1 MKKLLAILT
10 SFAMLYTITIHLPV
24 LRGHADDSK
33 LIVYPQYDERIPRCY
48 DYGVTVHQGNHS
60 ERLTVYNRNTS
71 GEQMTL
77 RCFKPDFNR
86 RFCEFAFTGE
96 VRVDIEVY
104 QDFSSYSILPSAK
117 EYRNEY
123 HDGIISVWLNEN
135 DTHFILRLDDDD
147 DSILSIFA
155 DAPEDYEINKNDDS
169 VLYVDEKWY
178 DPDDSSAVY
187 IVPENIKTVYIAP
200 GSVLYSRLFVKT
212 KDVTVCGHGVL
223 IDPYSNVYDTTIT
236 SEENSKMV
244 LRVQANHT
252 IIKDIKVIDS
262 QNFNIF
268 LEGGSGH
275 TVENVKCLSSRITT
289 DGIAVGAGNVEIH
302 NCFFYVGDNAIVY
315 SGGAGYHHISDCII
329 GTTCA
334 AIFPQHRS
342 PYEIEFKDNYVF
354 RANEG
359 IVNNWFNGAQIQSE
373 MKHMTFEN
381 LDCSDVIDTP
391 WIFSGKNMGDAEKY
405 YTFRNCRFANI
416 RGDSVIKSWESTAGQ
431 AVFVINKKD
440 NLHCSNYKM
449 EFQNCTIDGKMITSP
464 SDLNPQ
470 LTEGNEISFLIENDS
485 TPETQTVGKHT
496 VNHVYNKKVY
506 IGDCLVP
513 LENQPL
519 QKGSEF
525 YLPEQEICDAWG
537 FPVNSDTKGEII
549 SGIKYISLSQASIHY
564 ANAQYDSNRSAILL
578 APVYQSG
585 RNLLTE
591 KEAVS
596 IWNPYS
602 YPNVILSPHTD
613 QGEVVLRCDVNQ
625 DSNNPGM
632 FTGITNVLKQ
642 NGAGK
647 YTIRFEAKSYDGN
660 QYPVQIRIHNTRY
673 EGNKL
678 IQKTPIEAVTVNGEW
693 SVYEAEFDLSDWDM
707 SNNSVT
713 HIRIGSDNTHGYDVL
728 FRNIEM
734 RKVVPDIIGDVNA
747 DGAFNVA
754 DVVALQKWLLAVP
767 DVKLADWKSADL
779 CSNNRL
785 DVVDLC
791 LMKRELLKN
800 N

>member
-1 MKKLLAILT
+1 MKKILSILVT
-10 SFAMLYTITIHLPV
+10 CVLMFTLIPHQAMMVSRAL
-24 LRGHADDSK
+24 DSE
-33 LIVYPQYDERIPRCY
+33 LIAYPQYDERIPRCY
-48 DYGVTVHQGNHS
+48 EYGVTVHQGDQS
-60 ERLTVYNRNTS
+60 EKLTVYNRNTS

-77 RCFKPDFNR
+77 RCWKPDFNR

-96 VRVDIEVY
+96 VRVDIEVCH
-104 QDFSSYSILPSAK
+104 DFSSYSILPSAK

-135 DTHFILRLDDDD
+135 DTHFMLRLDDDD
-147 DSILSIFA
+147 DSILSVFA
-155 DAPEDYEINKNDDS
+155 DAPENYEINKNDDS

-200 GSVLYSRLFVKT
+200 GAVLYSRLFVKT
-212 KDVTVCGHGVL
+212 KDVTVCGHGIL
-223 IDPYSNVYDTTIT
+223 LDPYSNVYDTTIT

-252 IIKDIKVIDS
+252 TIKDIKVIDA
-262 QNFNIF
+262 QNFNVF
-268 LEGGSGH
+268 LEGGSDH

-416 RGDSVIKSWESTAGQ
+416 RGDSVIKSWETTAGQ
-431 AVFVINKKD
+431 AVFVINNKD

-449 EFQNCTIDGKMITSP
+449 EFQNCTIDGKLITSP

-470 LTEGNEISFLIENDS
+470 LTEGNEITFLIENDS
-485 TPETQTVGKHT
+485 SPETQSVGKHT
-496 VNHVYNKKVY
+496 ANHVYDKKLY
-506 IGDCLVP
+506 IGDHLVP
-513 LENQPL
+513 LDNQPVR
-519 QKGSEF
+519 KGGEY

-537 FPVNSDTKGEII
+537 IQINSDTKGEII
-549 SGIKYISLSQASIHY
+549 SGIKYISLSQASIYY
-564 ANAQYDSNRSAILL
+564 ANVQYDSNRSAILL
-578 APVYQSG
+578 APVCQSG

-591 KEAVS
+591 KAS
-596 IWNPYS
+596 ATIWNPYS
-602 YPNVILSPHTD
+602 YPNVILSPYND
-613 QGEVVLRCDVNQ
+613 QGGVVLRCDVNQ
-625 DSNNPGM
+625 DLYNPGM
-632 FTGITNVLKQ
+632 FTGITDVLKQ

-647 YTIRFEAKSYDGN
+647 YTVRFEAKSYDGK

-673 EGNKL
+673 EGYKL
-678 IQKTPIEAVTVNGEW
+678 LQKTPMEAVTVNGDW
-693 SVYEAEFDLSDWDM
+693 SVYETEFDLSDWDM
-707 SNNSVT
+707 SDDSVT
-713 HIRIGSDNTHGYDVL
+713 HLRIGSDNTHGYDVL

-734 RKVVPDIIGDVNA
+734 IKAAPEITGDINMA
-747 DGAFNVA
+747 GAFNIT
-754 DVVALQKWLLAVP
+754 DVVLLQKWLLTAP
-767 DVKLADWKSADL
+767 DTVLPDWKAGDM
-779 CSNNRL
+779 NNDNRL
-785 DVVDLC
+785 DARDLSMMKRV
-791 LMKRELLKN
+791 LMK
-800 N
+800 

>member
-1 MKKLLAILT
+1 MKRFFAAILAGVT
-10 SFAMLYTITIHLPV
+10 VLLSVPHQAMMQ
-24 LRGHADDSK
+24 GHSADSE
-33 LIVYPQYDERIPRCY
+33 LIVYPQYDERIPRSC
-48 DYGVTVHQGNHS
+48 DYGVTVHQGNKT
-60 ERLTVYNRNTS
+60 EKLMVYNRNTS

-86 RFCEFAFTGE
+86 RFCEFAFTGA

-104 QDFSSYSILPSAK
+104 RDFSSYSILPSAK

-135 DTHFILRLDDDD
+135 DTDFILRLDDDD
-147 DSILSIFA
+147 DSILSVFA
-155 DAPEDYEINKNDDS
+155 DAPENYEIDKNDSS
-169 VLYVDEKWY
+169 VLYIDEKWY

-187 IVPENIKTVYIAP
+187 TVPKNIKTVYIAP

-212 KDVTVCGHGVL
+212 KDVTVCGHGIL
-223 IDPYSNVYDTTIT
+223 LDPYSNVYDTSIT

-244 LRVQANHT
+244 LRVQTNHVAVR
-252 IIKDIKVIDS
+252 DIKVIDA
-262 QNFNIF
+262 QNFNVF
-268 LEGGSGH
+268 LEGGTDH

-289 DGIAVGAGNVEIH
+289 DGIAVGAGNVEIR

-315 SGGAGYHHISDCII
+315 SGGAGFHHISDCII

-334 AIFPQHRS
+334 AVFPQHRS
-342 PYEIEFKDNYVF
+342 PYEIEFRDIFVF

-373 MKHMTFEN
+373 MKHLTFDN

-416 RGDSVIKSWESTAGQ
+416 RGDSVIKLWESNAGQ
-431 AVFVINKKD
+431 AVFVINRKE

-449 EFQNCTIDGKMITSP
+449 EFQNCTVDGKLITSP

-470 LTEGNEISFLIENDS
+470 LTEGNEVSFLIQNDG
-485 TPETQTVGKHT
+485 TPETQSCGKHT
-496 VNHVYNKKVY
+496 VSHVYNKKVY
-506 IGDCLVP
+506 IGDYLVP
-513 LENQPL
+513 LENQPV
-519 QKGSEF
+519 KKDGVF
-525 YLPEQEICDAWG
+525 YLPEHEICAAWG
-537 FPVNSDTKGEII
+537 IPVNRDTRGEII
-549 SGIKYISLSQASIHY
+549 SGIKYIPLSQASVFY
-564 ANAQYDSNRSAILL
+564 ANAIYDSHSSAVLL
-578 APVYQSG
+578 APICQSS

-591 KEAVS
+591 KESAA

-602 YPNVILSPHTD
+602 YPNVILSPYND

-632 FTGITNVLKQ
+632 FTGITDVLKQ

-647 YTIRFEAKSYDGN
+647 YTVRFEAKSYDGK

-673 EGNKL
+673 EGYQL
-678 IQKTPIEAVTVNGEW
+678 IQKTPMEAVTVNGEW
-693 SVYEAEFDLSDWDM
+693 SVCEAEFDLSDWDM
-707 SNNSVT
+707 SNDSVT
-713 HIRIGSDNTHGYDVL
+713 HLRIGSDNTHGYDVL

-734 RKVVPDIIGDVNA
+734 TKSVPEVIGDINM
-747 DGAFNVA
+747 DGACNIA
-754 DVVALQKWLLAVP
+754 DAVLLQKWLLAAP
-767 DVKLADWKSADL
+767 DIILPNWKAGDINHDTRLNAIDLA
-779 CSNNRL
+779 
-785 DVVDLC
+785 
-791 LMKRELLKN
+791 LLKRILIA
-800 N
+800 

>member
-1 MKKLLAILT
+1 MKRFFAAILACVT
-10 SFAMLYTITIHLPV
+10 VLLSVPHQAMMQ
-24 LRGHADDSK
+24 GHAADSE
-33 LIVYPQYDERIPRCY
+33 LIVYPQYDERIPRCC
-48 DYGVTVHQGNHS
+48 DYGVTVHQGNKT
-60 ERLTVYNRNTS
+60 EKLTVYNRNTS

-86 RFCEFAFTGE
+86 RFCEFAFTGA

-104 QDFSSYSILPSAK
+104 RDFSSYSILPSAK

-135 DTHFILRLDDDD
+135 DTDFILRLDDDD
-147 DSILSIFA
+147 DSILSVFA
-155 DAPEDYEINKNDDS
+155 DAPEDYEIDKNDAS

-178 DPDDSSAVY
+178 DPDESSAVY
-187 IVPENIKTVYIAP
+187 TVPENIKTVYIAP

-212 KDVTVCGHGVL
+212 KDVTVCGHGIL
-223 IDPYSNVYDTTIT
+223 LDPYSNVYDTSIT

-244 LRVQANHT
+244 LRVQTNHVAVR
-252 IIKDIKVIDS
+252 DIKVIDA
-262 QNFNIF
+262 QNFNVF
-268 LEGGSGH
+268 LEGGTDH

-334 AIFPQHRS
+334 AVFPQHRS
-342 PYEIEFKDNYVF
+342 PYEIEFRDIFVF

-373 MKHMTFEN
+373 MKHLTFDN

-431 AVFVINKKD
+431 AVFVINRKE

-449 EFQNCTIDGKMITSP
+449 EFQNCTVDGKLITSP

-470 LTEGNEISFLIENDS
+470 LTEGNEVSFLIQNDG
-485 TPETQTVGKHT
+485 TPETQSGGKHT
-496 VNHVYNKKVY
+496 VSHVYNKKVY
-506 IGDCLVP
+506 IGDYLVP
-513 LENQPL
+513 LENQPV
-519 QKGSEF
+519 QKDGLF
-525 YLPEQEICDAWG
+525 YLPEHEICAALG
-537 FPVNSDTKGEII
+537 IPVNKDTRGEII
-549 SGIKYISLSQASIHY
+549 SGIKYIPLSQASVFY
-564 ANAQYDSNRSAILL
+564 ANAIYDSHRSAVLL
-578 APVYQSG
+578 APICQSS

-591 KEAVS
+591 KESAA

-602 YPNVILSPHTD
+602 YPNVILSPHND

-632 FTGITNVLKQ
+632 FTGITDVLKQ

-647 YTIRFEAKSYDGN
+647 YTVRFEAKSYDGK

-673 EGNKL
+673 EGYQL
-678 IQKTPIEAVTVNGEW
+678 IQKTPMEAVTVNGEW
-693 SVYEAEFDLSDWDM
+693 SVCEAEFDLSDWDM
-707 SNNSVT
+707 SNDSVT
-713 HIRIGSDNTHGYDVL
+713 HLRIGSDNTHGYDVL

-734 RKVVPDIIGDVNA
+734 TKSVPEVIGDINM
-747 DGAFNVA
+747 DGACNIA
-754 DVVALQKWLLAVP
+754 DAVLLQKWLLVAP
-767 DVKLADWKSADL
+767 DIILPNWKAGDINHDTRLNAIDLA
-779 CSNNRL
+779 
-785 DVVDLC
+785 
-791 LMKRELLKN
+791 LLKRILIA
-800 N
+800 